1 MALDF
6 DKIFSF
12 LKEQGFNSHLVLE
25 YLPQFHSRLLTDA
38 LSLKNAY
45 EHA

>member
-6 DKIFSF
+6 NKIFSF
-12 LKEQGFNSHLVLE
+12 LKQKGFKDHLVLE

-38 LSLKNAY
+38 LNLKNTY
-45 EHA
+45 EYV

>member
-12 LKEQGFNSHLVLE
+12 LKKRKFSGYLVLE
-25 YLPQFHSRLLTDA
+25 YLSQFHSQLLSDS
-38 LSLKNAY
+38 LKLKNANWY
-45 EHA
+45 G